1 MPFEEAKI
9 YYDGSHYI
17 AIPHT
22 EGPPK
27 KSTRKP
33 PEETI
38 IVGERETTRKE
49 LFEDLYAEAEG
60 KTKRSKQKEI
70 REKMQDFFEDKQ
82 DAAMFVEENIERK
95 KRNMDCRRI
104 RMFRKAALQEFN
116 YFCTFTYDP
125 KKMDEI
131 AFKKKLSYV
140 FRHRS
145 HRNGWKYIGVW
156 ERSPEAKRLHFH
168 GVFYIPE
175 GTMPGTLEKET
186 GYSTT
191 KGRRQNF
198 SQNTYFAERFGR
210 NEMDEIEDETLA
222 KELLYM
228 IKYIEK
234 TGERIVY
241 SKGLPQYFISDI
253 MDDDVI
259 CRYGIGDS
267 KLLLRDGFACYDQ
280 GEFKGQVAPEVIA
293 EMRKEN

>member
-1 MPFEEAKI
+1 MPFEEAKV

-27 KSTRKP
+27 KSSRKP

-38 IVGERETTRKE
+38 YVGEREITRKE
-49 LFEDLYAEAEG
+49 LFEDLYAEEEG
-60 KTKRSKQKEI
+60 KTKSSKQKEI
-70 REKMQDFFEDKQ
+70 REKMQEYFEDKQ
-82 DAAMFVEENIERK
+82 DAAMFVEENLERK

-104 RMFRKAALQEFN
+104 RMFRKAGLQEFN

-125 KKMDEI
+125 QKMDEDT
-131 AFKKKLSYV
+131 FKKKLSYV
-140 FRHRS
+140 FQNQSTRK
-145 HRNGWKYIGVW
+145 GWKYIGVW

-175 GTMPGTLEKET
+175 GTMPGTLENET
-186 GYSTT
+186 GYSL
-191 KGRRQNF
+191 KKCRRQNF
-198 SQNTYFAERFGR
+198 YQNTYFAERFGR
-210 NEMDEIEDETLA
+210 NQMDEIEDENLA

-280 GEFKGQVAPEVIA
+280 GEYKGQVAPEVIA

>member
-1 MPFEEAKI
+1 MPFEEAKV

-27 KSTRKP
+27 KSSRKP

-38 IVGERETTRKE
+38 YVGERETTRKE

-70 REKMQDFFEDKQ
+70 REKMQEFFEDKQ
-82 DAAMFVEENIERK
+82 DAAMFVEENLERK

-125 KKMDEI
+125 QKMDEVT
-131 AFKKKLSYV
+131 FKKKLSYV
-140 FRHRS
+140 FRHRA

-168 GVFYIPE
+168 GIFYIPE
-175 GTMPGTLEKET
+175 GTMPGALEEKTDYSFADARKRKTL
-186 GYSTT
+186 
-191 KGRRQNF
+191 QCV
-198 SQNTYFAERFGR
+198 YFADRFGR
-210 NEMDEIEDETLA
+210 NVFAPLGKDEIPKTMVY
-222 KELLYM
+222 LL
-228 IKYIEK
+228 KYIEK
-234 TGERIVY
+234 TEERIVY

-259 CRYGIGDS
+259 CRYGTGDA
-267 KLLLRDGFACYDQ
+267 KLLLRDDFACYDQ
-280 GEFKGQVAPEVIA
+280 GEYKGQVAPEVIA